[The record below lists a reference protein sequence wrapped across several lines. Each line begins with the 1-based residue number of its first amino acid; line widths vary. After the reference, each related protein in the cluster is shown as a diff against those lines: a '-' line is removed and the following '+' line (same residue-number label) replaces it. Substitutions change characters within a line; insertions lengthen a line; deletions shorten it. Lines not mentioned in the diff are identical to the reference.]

1 MFKSFLSALLMG
13 LWVPITSTAAPTT
26 FVFDLPAFTVLEL
39 NGQTSEQTV
48 VADNGGSILDSQSF
62 LNTQISSLSVTVGG
76 ETGGGSIINQSG
88 SVVYLF
94 TDALGNGFLDLT
106 VEEDTF
112 VIAGFPTGQIQ
123 LETADEIDLEF
134 APYAVTLNGLR
145 GIFNDSDEFEFVPAK
160 SVVNAGSTA
169 VPIPMTA
176 LLLLSG
182 FGVLGALRRPRA

>member
-1 MFKSFLSALLMG
+1 
-13 LWVPITSTAAPTT
+13 
-26 FVFDLPAFTVLEL
+26 
-39 NGQTSEQTV
+39 
-48 VADNGGSILDSQSF
+48 
-62 LNTQISSLSVTVGG
+62 
-76 ETGGGSIINQSG
+76 
-88 SVVYLF
+88 
-94 TDALGNGFLDLT
+94 LG
-106 VEEDTF
+106 
-112 VIAGFPTGQIQ
+112 
-123 LETADEIDLEF
+123 TADEIDLGF